1 MLRRACL
8 PDHVRVIGIGQT
20 LGGKFRLVRLL
31 GDGGMGAVYEAVHER
46 LGNRVAI
53 KIVHPDIA
61 RRPGIVE
68 RFLQEAKVAAQIRSL
83 HVVQV
88 SDVDQTE
95 GGLPYMVMELLEGEP
110 LASVL
115 DREHRLPVATACEYT
130 QQVLEGLEA
139 AHALGVVHRDLKPD
153 NVFVTFVA
161 QKPVLK
167 IIDFGIA
174 KVRREDQRSL
184 TVAGISMGTAEY
196 MPPEQAFSA
205 DRADAR
211 SDLYSVGVLLY
222 EMLSGRRPVS
232 GDDARTVAA
241 KVERGEVTLL
251 LHVAPDVPQRL
262 AGLCHRAMA
271 PRQELRF
278 ASATEMRVA
287 LAGVVAPNT
296 PSGPNPGT
304 PSPDLRLQN
313 VPATATTVRA
323 GGPLPGAEFA
333 QPLASR
339 TPFESAPRSPGMNAA
354 FVPLAQT
361 PPARRAPRRAGGA
374 MWWLVALPVLLGAAA
389 VVVLVATRDDGGGA
403 DVAPPG
409 TIGVPGSVGRDVAS
423 GAVPSSEP
431 LPSLRPTAN
440 VPPVA
445 VQAGDA
451 ATVVARADAAP
462 SPPATNPF
470 PPLPSNLQF
479 PFPLPS
485 GSVFQFPSSF
495 PPLFPPPP
503 APAPGP

>member
-1 MLRRACL
+1 M
-8 PDHVRVIGIGQT
+8 IGIGQT
-20 LGGKFRLVRLL
+20 LGGKYRLVRLL
-31 GDGGMGAVYEAVHER
+31 GDGGMGSVFEAVHAR

-68 RFLQEAKVAAQIRSL
+68 RFLQEAKVAAQIRSP

-88 SDVDQTE
+88 SDVDQAE

-115 DREHRLPVATACEYT
+115 DREHKLPVATARDYA

-161 QKPVLK
+161 HKPVLK

-174 KVRREDQRSL
+174 KVCREDQRSL

-222 EMLSGRRPVS
+222 EMLSGRRPVT
-232 GDDARTVAA
+232 GEDARSVAT
-241 KVERGEVTLL
+241 KVERGEVTPL
-251 LHVAPDVPQRL
+251 LHVAPEVPQRL

-271 PRQELRF
+271 PRSELRF
-278 ASATEMRVA
+278 ASATEMRLA
-287 LAGVVAPNT
+287 LAGLDVPPT
-296 PSGPNPGT
+296 PAGQEPAALAVPAV
-304 PSPDLRLQN
+304 PAVDLRLQN
-313 VPATATTVRA
+313 VPATTTTVRA
-323 GGPLPGAEFA
+323 GGPLPSIGLV
-333 QPLASR
+333 PLPAAH
-339 TPFESAPRSPGMNAA
+339 TPFEPAYGSPSANAA
-354 FVPLAQT
+354 FLPRTGA
-361 PPARRAPRRAGGA
+361 PPVRRAPRRAGGA
-374 MWWLVALPVLLGAAA
+374 MWLLVGLPVLLGAAV
-389 VVVLVATRDDGGGA
+389 VVVLVAMRDDGGKA
-403 DVAPPG
+403 DVVLPG
-409 TIGVPGSVGRDVAS
+409 TAGATASAGHDAASV
-423 GAVPSSEP
+423 AVPVTEP
-431 LPSLRPTAN
+431 LPSLRPTTHG
-440 VPPVA
+440 PPV
-445 VQAGDA
+445 VVPAGDA
-451 ATVVARADAAP
+451 SIAVVRVDAAASP
-462 SPPATNPF
+462 SAATNPF
-470 PPLPSNLQF
+470 PPFPSSF

-503 APAPGP
+503 PPSPPPP